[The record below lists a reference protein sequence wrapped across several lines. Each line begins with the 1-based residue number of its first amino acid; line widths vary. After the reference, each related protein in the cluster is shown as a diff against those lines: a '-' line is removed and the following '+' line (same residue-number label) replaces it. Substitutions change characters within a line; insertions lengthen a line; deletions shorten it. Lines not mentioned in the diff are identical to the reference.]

1 MVRILWFLC
10 ESNHKPRSTNYHTH
24 THTKQNPVV
33 ASFSSQL
40 NNLEGGFK
48 RAQVIISAPGVL
60 QRRLMRPCIYSF
72 YNTEQLLAQHGRR
85 SLRSVGANNED
96 KLSTVIEEGH
106 FTQIWIQNTLK
117 KKNHKEIR
125 TAPEVNVCVWACF
138 CITYSWV
145 FCVFACIVCEVW

>member
-60 QRRLMRPCIYSF
+60 QRRLMRPFIYSF

-85 SLRSVGANNED
+85 ALRSVGANNED
-96 KLSTVIEEGH
+96 KLSIVTEEGH
-106 FTQIWIQNTLK
+106 FTQI
-117 KKNHKEIR
+117 
-125 TAPEVNVCVWACF
+125 
-138 CITYSWV
+138 
-145 FCVFACIVCEVW
+145 